1 MSWSP
6 EVKTYGG
13 DEWAGN
19 TLRFATEAEA
29 QHYVADLS
37 YRWTSVRATR
47 VIEVD
52 DPVNHRWTADGAK
65 RIEEVN

>member
-52 DPVNHRWTADGAK
+52 DPVNYRWTDAGAI
-65 RIEEVN
+65 RIEDVN